1 MSKTSLILF
10 ILALS
15 LVFLYF
21 VSISFPYP
29 NSVNSKEVS
38 FSIKKGENSSEI
50 AENLFKQKI
59 IFSPLLFKFYL
70 RVNQLEKE
78 IKAGTYS
85 INLPITLK
93 QLSQQITENH
103 SNDIFLIKEGD
114 TLKEI
119 ERNLKAK
126 EILKEDESLDV
137 FVLEDFKDLLKGIDL
152 ENYWDKPLEGFLYP
166 DSYHLVKGIS
176 PKEIAE
182 IFLTNF
188 VKQIN
193 GEINQKTKQQNKDF
207 YEVLVIAS
215 LIEKEV
221 QTIQDKKMVADI
233 LLRRLKQEMPLQVD
247 ASICYANYR
256 TFNDCKLT
264 VDSFK
269 IDSPFNLYLYKGLPP
284 QPISN
289 PSKET
294 ILAVIEPLKNDYWY
308 YLTDRKT
315 GQTIFSK
322 THEEHQLAREK
333 YLR

>member
-29 NSVNSKEVS
+29 NNSLKKVS
-38 FSIKKGENSSEI
+38 FSIKKGENSSQI
-50 AENLFKQKI
+50 AENLFNQKI
-59 IFSPLLFKFYL
+59 IFSPFLLKFYL
-70 RVNQLEKE
+70 RANQLEKE
-78 IKAGTYS
+78 IKAGDYL
-85 INLPITLK
+85 IDLPITIK
-93 QLSQQITENH
+93 QLSQLITENH
-103 SNDIFLIKEGD
+103 SKNVFLIKEGE

-126 EILKEDESLDV
+126 EILKEDESLEA
-137 FVLEDFKDLLKGIDL
+137 FLLKDFKDLFKEINL
-152 ENYWDKPLEGFLYP
+152 EDYLDKPLEGFLYP
-166 DSYHLVKGIS
+166 DSYHLVKGES
-176 PKEIAE
+176 SKEIVK

-193 GEINQKTKQQNKDF
+193 GEIIEKTKQQNKDF
-207 YEVLVIAS
+207 YEVLIIAS

-221 QTIQDKKMVADI
+221 QTSRDKKMVADI
-233 LLRRLKQEMPLQVD
+233 LLRRLEQNMPLQVD

-256 TFNDCKLT
+256 TFSDCKLE
-264 VDSFK
+264 VSSFK

-294 ILAVIEPLKNDYWY
+294 ILAVLEPLKNDYWY

-333 YLR
+333 YLK